1 MSKRMIQSIVIFILI
16 GAVCFVAL
24 DYFKQN
30 NKQKE
35 FESKLEEEVV
45 SKNGQ
50 SVKYGAE
57 VGNLVYD
64 YEMKDIVTGK
74 QVKMS
79 DYRGKKVFLNFW
91 ASWCPPCKEEAP
103 VLQRFSEEQDDVI
116 VLGVNVTTD
125 EKIPGDEK
133 KFIEKYGL
141 TFTNVYTQDEM
152 FNSFFIPSFPTSYII
167 DEDGIILEQLI
178 GGVTDKFLENKF
190 SK

>member
-45 SKNGQ
+45 SKNGK

-64 YEMKDIVTGK
+64 YEMKDIITGK

-91 ASWCPPCKEEAP
+91 VSWCPPCKEEAP
-103 VLQRFSEEQDDVI
+103 VLQRFSEEQDDVV

>member
-64 YEMKDIVTGK
+64 YEMKDIITGK

-103 VLQRFSEEQDDVI
+103 VLQRFSEEQDNVV

>member
-125 EKIPGDEK
+125 EKITGDEK
-133 KFIEKYGL
+133 KFIERYGL

-167 DEDGIILEQLI
+167 DEDGIILEQLV

-190 SK
+190 NK

>member
-103 VLQRFSEEQDDVI
+103 VLQRFSEEQDDVV

>member
-45 SKNGQ
+45 SKNGK

-64 YEMKDIVTGK
+64 YEMKDIITGK

-103 VLQRFSEEQDDVI
+103 VLQRFSEEQDDVV
-116 VLGVNVTTD
+116 VLGVNVNTD

>member
-45 SKNGQ
+45 SKNGK

-64 YEMKDIVTGK
+64 YEMKDIITGK

-103 VLQRFSEEQDDVI
+103 VLQRFSEEQDDVV

>member
-64 YEMKDIVTGK
+64 YEMKDIITGK

-103 VLQRFSEEQDDVI
+103 VLQRFSEEQDDVV